1 MSLLSDPLPMKS
13 IRVNILGR
21 DYALRVRDEA
31 EDQTRDLARF
41 VEKRMR
47 QFKEA
52 HPEQAELTTAVITAL
67 TLAEELHD
75 LHKEHADAQQTL
87 NAELDALAERLA
99 DTLSGNRGEGSES
112 ASPAHAKHD
121 ST

>member
-1 MSLLSDPLPMKS
+1 MKS
-13 IRVNILGR
+13 IRISILGR
-21 DYALRVRDEA
+21 DYALRVREEA

-41 VEKRMR
+41 VEERMR

-75 LHKEHADAQQTL
+75 LREERDDVRSEL
-87 NAELDALAERLA
+87 DAELDGLADRLA
-99 DTLSGNRGEGSES
+99 KALSTDREDDAES
-112 ASPAHAKHD
+112 NTPAQMKHD
-121 ST
+121 ET

>member
-1 MSLLSDPLPMKS
+1 MKS

-31 EDQTRDLARF
+31 EDQTRELARF
-41 VEKRMR
+41 VERRMR

-75 LHKEHADAQQTL
+75 LQAERDAAQEDL
-87 NAELDALAERLA
+87 DAELDGLADRLA
-99 DTLSGNRGEGSES
+99 DVLSGPRNEGAS
-112 ASPAHAKHD
+112 APAPASMKHD
-121 ST
+121 EA